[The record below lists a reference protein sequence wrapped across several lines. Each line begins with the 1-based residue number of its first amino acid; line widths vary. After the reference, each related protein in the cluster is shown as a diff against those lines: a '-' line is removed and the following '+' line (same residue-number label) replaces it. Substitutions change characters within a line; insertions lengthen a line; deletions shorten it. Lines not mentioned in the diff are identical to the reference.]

1 MAHKRKLTAIL
12 VAALVGSAVT
22 AAASTDGPTQA
33 PVRTEHVIVQADY
46 VGPSIDGELPAFPDG
61 VPRGV
66 TYMLLPDG
74 SSVTLWAP
82 STAGLEDGDTPLWV
96 GTLTADEQAAVRDF
110 LARSGSGAAAAS
122 SRPVICNVWAYPP
135 EFDVAY
141 DVIEGTGYH
150 WCSGPWQRHRLTG
163 RLQRKWGF
171 IFWRTEATATTYWQ
185 YEDDTIEVNPA
196 FDCVSDNN
204 RTWRNRSTG
213 EVIAQD
219 GRRSIRVHISEST
232 ITEFC
237 DV

>member
-1 MAHKRKLTAIL
+1 MGRKRILTAIL
-12 VAALVGSAVT
+12 IAALVGSAV
-22 AAASTDGPTQA
+22 AAAATTDEGNGQQQ
-33 PVRTEHVIVQADY
+33 VRTEHVIVQADY

-61 VPRGV
+61 VPRGL

-74 SSVTLWAP
+74 SSVTLWAS

-135 EFDVAY
+135 VFDVAY
-141 DVIEGTGYH
+141 DVIEGTGYQ
-150 WCSGPWQRHRLTG
+150 WCSGPWARHRLVG

-171 IFWRTEATATTYWQ
+171 VFWITEATASTYWQ
-185 YEDDTIEVNPA
+185 YDDDTIEVYPA
-196 FDCVSDNN
+196 FDCVSDNL

-213 EVIAQD
+213 EVIAKD
-219 GRRSIRVHISEST
+219 GRRSIRVHISERELYT
-232 ITEFC
+232 
-237 DV
+237 